1 MVSILL
7 PHKTTAQMPVSLP
20 LVAFSTISMPKVIL
34 VLVIMEEHNTSTISK
49 PYAKKEL
56 LIFSNSVHKNGEL
69 MFKLFQ
75 DHQQTLLFILV
86 SLILMTELCHL
97 IFHMEVI

>member
-1 MVSILL
+1 MVSIWL
-7 PHKTTAQMPVSLP
+7 PHKTTALTLASLP
-20 LVAFSTISMPKVIL
+20 LVVFWTISMLKVIL
-34 VLVIMEEHNTSTISK
+34 ALVIMEEHNTSTISK
-49 PYAKKEL
+49 PYVKKEL
-56 LIFSNSVHKNGEL
+56 LNFSSSVHKNGVL

-75 DHQQTLLFILV
+75 DHQQTLQFIPV